1 MLRCVKDNGHA
12 LIIPS
17 QIATKIIEAALAF
30 YRGLKVYPVPR
41 DLINIYDRT
50 VPKPIL
56 DVLAEMIAYD
66 GTIPLSAPDGPGQPT
81 VDIDAIVREM
91 GGIPGVGLD

>member
-1 MLRCVKDNGHA
+1 
-12 LIIPS
+12 
-17 QIATKIIEAALAF
+17 
-30 YRGLKVYPVPR
+30 
-41 DLINIYDRT
+41 
-50 VPKPIL
+50 
-56 DVLAEMIAYD
+56 MIAYD